1 MKSAP
6 SPLWP
11 LLLGISL
18 LFTAV
23 GIVHAA
29 PSQQQWKT
37 LNHSL
42 VEEHILPRYQAL
54 QNSTTQL
61 SASTTALCQQPDQDG
76 FDQVQKDFQQTMD
89 AWQAVQHIQFGP
101 IETLMR
107 NFSMQFW
114 PDRKNLIGKQ
124 LSLLLQQQDPQ
135 TLSIDYLYKAS
146 IGVKGLPALERLL
159 FSSTLA
165 DFENHSYRCQLTQT
179 IAAYIAENSHATL
192 TEWRDDYRHS
202 IATAGSEESY
212 YESHQEA
219 AVDMMKSLI
228 EPLEAI
234 RDQKILR
241 PLNGGEQ
248 VRPRRLESWRSQ
260 RSLRNIQLNIA
271 SLNELYSGTSH
282 SVDTLLREQGRAAQ
296 ADNISTLF
304 TTLERQL
311 RAVQAPLVISLNQP
325 DTVSQLLQLSDSLQQ
340 LDREL
345 SAEMITLDI
354 QLGFNSRD
362 GD

>member
-1 MKSAP
+1 MNSVSKS
-6 SPLWP
+6 LWP

-18 LFTAV
+18 LFTTF
-23 GIVHAA
+23 GLLHAA
-29 PSQQQWKT
+29 PSAQQWQS

-42 VEEHILPRYQAL
+42 VEEHILPRYRML
-54 QNSTTQL
+54 QNSSARL
-61 SASTTALCQQPDQDG
+61 AASTQALCLQPELRQLE
-76 FDQVQKDFQQTMD
+76 QVQSDFHQTMD

-124 LSLLLQQQDPQ
+124 LSQLLQAQDPH
-135 TLSIDYLYKAS
+135 TLSVGYLYKAS

-159 FSSTLA
+159 FSGTLA
-165 DFENHSYRCQLTQT
+165 DVENNSYRCQLSQT
-179 IAAYIAENSHATL
+179 IAAYIAENSLATL
-192 TEWRDDYRHS
+192 TEWSDDYSHS
-202 IATAGSEESY
+202 IARAGSNESD

-219 AVDMMKSLI
+219 AVDMMKSLV
-228 EPLEAI
+228 EPIEAI

-241 PLNGGEQ
+241 PLNDGGQ
-248 VRPRRLESWRSQ
+248 VRPRRTESWRSQ

-271 SLNELYSGTSH
+271 SLKDLYSGTTNSLD
-282 SVDTLLREQGRAAQ
+282 SLLREQGRAPQ

-304 TTLERQL
+304 NSIEAQLTT
-311 RAVQAPLVISLNQP
+311 VQAPLVDRLSQAE
-325 DTVSQLLQLSDSLQQ
+325 TVKQLLQISNALQQ

>member
-1 MKSAP
+1 MMSKP

-18 LFTAV
+18 LFTAA
-23 GIVHAA
+23 GLVHAN
-29 PSQQQWKT
+29 PSTQQWQA

-42 VEEHILPRYQAL
+42 VEEHILPGYKAL
-54 QNSTTQL
+54 QERSAQLADST
-61 SASTTALCQQPDQDG
+61 AALCQQPDQAALAKA
-76 FDQVQKDFQQTMD
+76 QEDFQHTMD

-101 IETLMR
+101 IENMMR

-124 LSLLLQQQDPQ
+124 LGLLLQQQDPE

-159 FSSTLA
+159 FSGTLA
-165 DFENHSYRCQLTQT
+165 DFDNQSYHCQLTRT
-179 IAAYIAENSHATL
+179 IADYIAENSQATL
-192 TEWRDDYRHS
+192 TEWRDGYRQS

-212 YESHQEA
+212 YDSQEEV
-219 AVDMMKSLI
+219 AVDMMKSLV
-228 EPLEAI
+228 EPVEAI

-241 PLNGGEQ
+241 SITEK

-260 RSLRNIQLNIA
+260 RSLRNIQINIA
-271 SLNELYSGTSH
+271 SLRAFYSGTSH
-282 SVDTLLREQGRAAQ
+282 SLDKLLIEQGRAAQ
-296 ADNISTLF
+296 AESISNLF
-304 TTLERQL
+304 SSIEQQL
-311 RAVQAPLVISLNQP
+311 QTVPSPLVTSLKQP
-325 DTVSQLLQLSDSLQQ
+325 GTIKQLQQ
-340 LDREL
+340 LSNTLQQLNGEL
-345 SAEMITLDI
+345 SAEMIPLGI